1 MKEFFCGIDLGGTK
15 IDIGIVTREGKV
27 IHNIKIPTE
36 VENGPENAIKR
47 MKETI
52 NVLLNKLDLSIE
64 DLGGIGIGSPGPLDT
79 KEGVILKTSNLTGWE
94 NTRIVDMLKED
105 FKNIPIRLEND
116 ANAATI
122 GEYLF
127 GSGKNHKDF
136 VYITVS
142 TGVGGGAIVN
152 GHFQSGANSNAF
164 EIGHTILN
172 FNGPKCNCGN
182 YGCIEAYAS
191 GTALERFAKEAIDSG
206 EESLIKELAGEGKIK
221 GEHIV
226 GAAKEKDP
234 LALKLIEDEGYYLG
248 LSLYNVIAN
257 YNPEVIAIGGGLSN
271 ALNMFYDK
279 MMETI
284 KGMSL
289 KANIEACQIKKAE
302 RSDCG
307 LVGAAALSFY
317 EY

>member
-1 MKEFFCGIDLGGTK
+1 MKDFFCGIDLGGTK
-15 IDIGIVTREGKV
+15 VHIGIVTREGKV

-36 VENGPENAIKR
+36 VKKGPENAINRIKD
-47 MKETI
+47 TI
-52 NVLLNKLDLSIE
+52 HMILNKLDLSIE

-79 KEGVILKTSNLTGWE
+79 KEGVILRSSNLTGWK
-94 NTRIVDMLKED
+94 NVRIVDMLKKD
-105 FKNIPIRLEND
+105 FKNIPIKLEND

-127 GSGKNHKDF
+127 GTGKNHKDF
-136 VYITVS
+136 VYITIS

-152 GHFQSGANSNAF
+152 GHFQSGSNSNAF

-182 YGCIEAYAS
+182 HGCIEAYAS
-191 GTALERFAKEAIDSG
+191 GTALERFAQEAIDSG
-206 EESLIKELAGEGKIK
+206 EESLIKELAKEGKIK
-221 GEHIV
+221 GEQIV
-226 GAAKEKDP
+226 EAANKNDH
-234 LALKLIEDEGYYLG
+234 LALKLIENEGYYLG

-257 YNPEVIAIGGGLSN
+257 YNPEVIALGGGLSN
-271 ALNMFYDK
+271 ALPMFYDK
-279 MMETI
+279 MMDTI
-284 KGMSL
+284 KSMSL
-289 KANIEACQIKKAE
+289 KANINACQIKKAE

-307 LVGAAALSFY
+307 LIGAAALSFY